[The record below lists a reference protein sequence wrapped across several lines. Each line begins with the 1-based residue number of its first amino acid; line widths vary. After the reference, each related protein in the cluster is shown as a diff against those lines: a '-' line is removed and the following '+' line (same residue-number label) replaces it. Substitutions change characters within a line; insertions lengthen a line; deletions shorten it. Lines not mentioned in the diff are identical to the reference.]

1 MSKGPGRIQRAIK
14 ELFEAEPDN
23 ALTTTE
29 LCERVYGVKE
39 ADNAARAF
47 IRISTEVTNG
57 KLKNVGNAHE
67 KSHRIAVIRA
77 AKKIPSLDYWVSENL
92 GNQLVFYHPLNV
104 MSYAMARL
112 KAEEN
117 YRNADPRC
125 PPHWKNDTEAD
136 LRAKLANDER
146 YRKLISEGGSWWL
159 HTEVSRAKARGD
171 EKRAA
176 KLQAQADE
184 IVASVLKRIGTL
196 KLPGQ

>member
-14 ELFEAEPDN
+14 GLFEAEPEN
-23 ALTTTE
+23 AFTTTE

-39 ADNAARAF
+39 
-47 IRISTEVTNG
+47 TY
-57 KLKNVGNAHE
+57 

-77 AKKIPSLDYWVSENL
+77 AKKIPGLDYWVSENL
-92 GNQLVFYHPLNV
+92 GNQLVFYDRFNV
-104 MSYAMARL
+104 LSYAMARL
-112 KAEEN
+112 KGDN

-125 PPHWKNDTEAD
+125 PPHWKNDTEAN
-136 LRAKLANDER
+136 LRAKLGNDER

-176 KLQAQADE
+176 QLKAQTDE
-184 IVASVLKRIGTL
+184 IAASVLKRIGTL

>member
-1 MSKGPGRIQRAIK
+1 MSKRPGRIQRAIK
-14 ELFEAEPDN
+14 GLFDAEPDN
-23 ALTTTE
+23 AFTTTE

-39 ADNAARAF
+39 TDKR
-47 IRISTEVTNG
+47 
-57 KLKNVGNAHE
+57 
-67 KSHRIAVIRA
+67 HRIGVIRA
-77 AKKIPSLDYWVSENL
+77 AKKISGLDHLVGENL
-92 GNQLVFYHPLNV
+92 GKQLVFYDPLDV

-112 KAEEN
+112 KADFLEN

-159 HTEVSRAKARGD
+159 CTEISRAKARGD

-184 IVASVLKRIGTL
+184 IVASVFKRIGTL